1 MNKLQKKFI
10 NTTLGFG
17 LAFLPS
23 FSALADDTEIYRGGQ
38 GTSNVLFILDTS
50 GSMGELNDDGETRM
64 FRLRNALKDIITDVS
79 GVNIGLMQFNSGYGA
94 PILYPISD
102 PDTLTGS
109 TTRTYTAQINSESDA
124 AEESIKEYNYSNP
137 LGWRN
142 VSNGEIPY
150 LTSSDLELSNDGD
163 ESQVVG
169 LRFTSL
175 AIPQG
180 STIES
185 AYIEFVADGDSDD
198 SVELIIHGEDTDAS
212 LTFEL
217 SGEDISDR
225 TSTNASV
232 NWNISSTDSWVG
244 NHRYLSSDVK
254 DIVQEIV
261 NRDGWAADNAMTFL
275 ITGSANMIDHLDDIG
290 RNRKAWSFRNNS
302 SDTGTERLRS
312 PRLIVNVTASDQTV
326 RDKLLEITEGLH
338 GGGNTPIVDS
348 LYEAA
353 LYFRG
358 DDVDFGKT
366 RGSGSSSSLN
376 FLRVSH
382 PDSYTGG
389 ALSRDAGCSDS
400 DLSSEECRSEAIT
413 DDADSISPTY
423 ISPMTL
429 ECQDNYIVLLS
440 DGAARGNNSAT
451 TNRIK
456 GMLDID
462 DEIAISSCTEADNE
476 HEDCGL
482 ELAEYLYDEDQ
493 TDTLDEVQSI
503 TLSTIGFDLA
513 SGSSA
518 SNFLSGLAT
527 TGGGSN
533 YSASS
538 TADLISAF
546 SAEITRADGNDGT
559 FVSPGIAVNTFNRLN
574 HLNELYFA
582 VFKPQ
587 TETNWRGNLKRYELN
602 DSGQIVDREGVYA
615 IEDSTGFFKDT
626 AKSYW
631 VDPNAANETDGRDVT
646 KGGAANQLPADP
658 DDRKLYTYYSSNSDE
673 KILSDASNAVST
685 TNLDASSGAMNISK
699 AMLAIDGATDDYHN
713 NLINWIRGA
722 DAFDDDEDT
731 ITTEARLASSDP
743 LHSLPR
749 LATYN
754 VTTDADGVQTH
765 DISVFYGDNQGIL
778 HAIDTAT
785 GEEQFA
791 YIPEEML
798 ANQKALYDN
807 AASSTRTYGLDGPI
821 TIWAHDS
828 NSNLNI
834 DPTEHHPDDS
844 SDKDHIYVYVGM
856 RRGGKSYYALDVTD
870 RDNPKYMW
878 KITGGAGGT
887 AGFEELAQ
895 TWSKPV
901 LTSVEIGN
909 SIKKVL
915 IFGGGYDTDQ
925 DTASIRTVDDT
936 GRAIYMVDAETGE
949 LLWSASPSSSLLAP
963 TAMTYSI
970 PATIRVIDIGGD
982 GLADQM
988 YVGDMGGQVWRFDIN
1003 NDASNVRGLVEGG
1016 VIANLAGDTQATH
1029 RRFYHEADVSVVD
1042 GAIGSR
1048 KLAISLG
1055 SGWHA
1060 HPGRIHAENRFYV
1073 IQTSD
1078 IYSKP
1083 DPDEDGT
1090 ADYVTLTESDL
1101 YNATDNDLGEA
1112 TGADLTTAQA
1122 LLTAAKGW
1130 YIALNSGEKVLG
1142 SSITIGGEIWFTSYQ
1157 PRTSDSVCGIQAGIP
1172 RRYRVH
1178 QNDATPVVNYDNIG
1192 GDDALT
1198 ASDRSETLSS
1208 DALPSSPVRIR
1219 TDDAEIVCVGAECTS
1234 VDRASTLTRT
1244 YWLEK

>member
-23 FSALADDTEIYRGGQ
+23 LSALADDTEIYRGGQ

-50 GSMGELNDDGETRM
+50 GSMGGLNSDGETRM
-64 FRLRNALKDIITDVS
+64 LRLRNALKEIITDIN
-79 GVNIGLMQFNSGYGA
+79 GVNVGMMQFNSDYGA

-102 PDTLTGS
+102 PDALTGNTS
-109 TTRTYTAQINSESDA
+109 RTYTAQINASSDA
-124 AEESIKEYNYSNP
+124 AEEEIYDHSTTRDRWVAERNSPSI
-137 LGWRN
+137 
-142 VSNGEIPY
+142 
-150 LTSSDLELSNDGD
+150 TSSDLEMPNDGD
-163 ESQVVG
+163 EHQVIG
-169 LRFTSL
+169 LRFTGLSM
-175 AIPQG
+175 PQG
-180 STIES
+180 ATIES
-185 AYIEFVADGDSDD
+185 AYIEFVSDGSSSD
-198 SVELIIHGEDTDAS
+198 SVELIIQGEDASNS
-212 LTFEL
+212 LTFETERENL
-217 SGEDISDR
+217 SGR
-225 TSTNASV
+225 TLTDASI
-232 NWNISSTDSWVG
+232 NWNISSTDDWED
-244 NHRYLSSDVK
+244 NHRYLSPDVTS
-254 DIVQEIV
+254 IVREIIAS
-261 NRDGWAADNAMTFL
+261 GWTTDNAMTFV
-275 ITGSANMIDHLDDIG
+275 IKGSSNMRDNESDKDK
-290 RNRKAWSFRNNS
+290 RRRTYSFS
-302 SDTGTERLRS
+302 SSNGDTDKLRT
-312 PRLIVNVTASDQTV
+312 PRLIVKVSASDQTN
-326 RDKLLEITEGLH
+326 RDKLLELTEGLH
-338 GGGNTPIVDS
+338 GGGSTPIVDS

-358 DDVDFGKT
+358 DDVDFGKA
-366 RGSGSSSSLN
+366 RGDGDSSHAP

-389 ALSRDAGCSDS
+389 AVSRAAGCSDT
-400 DLSSEECRSEAIT
+400 DLSSEDCRTEEIT
-413 DDADSISPTY
+413 NAADGSSPVYT
-423 ISPMTL
+423 SPMTL

-440 DGAARGNNSAT
+440 DGAASANNSAT
-451 TNRIK
+451 NSRIK
-456 GMLDID
+456 GMLDVD
-462 DEIAISSCTEADNE
+462 GNTAISSCTARDDYN
-476 HEDCGL
+476 EDCGL
-482 ELAEYLYDEDQ
+482 ELAEYLFDEDQ
-493 TDTLDEVQSI
+493 TDTLDESQSI
-503 TLSTIGFDLA
+503 SLSTIGFDL
-513 SGSSA
+513 SSDSDA

-527 TGGGSN
+527 NGGGSN

-538 TADLISAF
+538 TADLIAAF

-582 VFKPQ
+582 VFKPKA
-587 TETNWRGNLKRYELN
+587 EINWRGNLKRYKLN
-602 DSGQIVDREGVYA
+602 SDGEIVGRDDVDA
-615 IEDSTGFFKDT
+615 VQDSTGFFKDT

-631 VDPNAANETDGRDVT
+631 EDPDAANSTDGRDVT

-658 DDRKLYTYYSSNSDE
+658 DNRKLYTYYDSNDDDDKE
-673 KILSDASNAVST
+673 ILSDASNAVSVDNNT
-685 TNLDASSGAMNISK
+685 NISK
-699 AMLAIDGATDDYHN
+699 TMLDITGSSDDYHN

-722 DAFDDDEDT
+722 DAFDDDGDN

-754 VTTDADGVQTH
+754 VTTDADGVTTH

-778 HAIDTAT
+778 HAIDTDT

-791 YIPEEML
+791 FIPEEML
-798 ANQKALYDN
+798 ANQKVLYDN

-821 TIWAHDS
+821 TIWSHDS
-828 NSNLNI
+828 NGNNNI
-834 DPTEHHPDDS
+834 DPDEHHPDDAN
-844 SDKDHIYVYVGM
+844 DKDHTYIYVGM

-878 KITGGAGGT
+878 SITGGVAGSD
-887 AGFEELAQ
+887 FEELAQ

-909 SIKKVL
+909 TVKKVL
-915 IFGGGYDTDQ
+915 IFGGGYDVDQ
-925 DTASIRTVDDT
+925 DTASVRTADDT
-936 GRAIYMVDAETGE
+936 GRAIFMVDAETGE
-949 LLWSASPSSSLLAP
+949 LVWSASPSSSLLAP
-963 TAMTYSI
+963 TEMTYSI
-970 PATIRVIDIGGD
+970 PANIRVIDIGGD

-1003 NDASNVRGLVEGG
+1003 NDANNIRGLVEGG

-1029 RRFYHEADVSVVD
+1029 RRFYHEADVSVID

-1073 IQTSD
+1073 IQSSD

-1090 ADYVTLTESDL
+1090 ADYTTLTESDL
-1101 YNATDNDLGEA
+1101 YNATDNDLGEL
-1112 TGADLTTAQA
+1112 TGTDLTDAQA
-1122 LLTAAKGW
+1122 LLTAADGW

-1157 PRTSDSVCGIQAGIP
+1157 PRTSNSVCGIQAGIP

-1178 QNDATPVVNYDNIG
+1178 QEDATPVVNYDNIG
-1192 GDDALT
+1192 EDDALT
-1198 ASDRSETLSS
+1198 ESDRSVTLNS

-1234 VDRASTLTRT
+1234 VDRASTLTKT